1 MAILLLNK
9 GGNYCKLVSQYV
21 FRVGVLPE
29 NEVLREHMML
39 DLVEDATVLSI
50 SDMDESLIKRLWAK
64 FGNGMGSTN
73 DAPTF
78 VEAFINSGAV
88 EVK

>member
-9 GGNYCKLVSQYV
+9 DNKYCKLVSQYV
-21 FRVGVLPE
+21 SRRGVLPMD
-29 NEVLREHMML
+29 EVLREHMML
-39 DLVEDATVLSI
+39 DLVEDATVLSTVNMDDALI
-50 SDMDESLIKRLWAK
+50 SRLWKK
-64 FGNGMGSTN
+64 FGNGLSSTD
-73 DAPTF
+73 DAPAF